1 MYRCNKVF
9 LQHGRAI
16 ITSEPY
22 RATRRSLR
30 AAVGSP
36 GGHADLRVI
45 LSPST
50 DPSFYKAGRWT
61 QMGIAPLPSWS
72 ASHGWVQVSFVRAYL
87 LFTAFPPE
95 RTTDFSH
102 PAKSTKPLEGPC
114 WHFSITHESVQCSGP
129 RSNPFDSRAPTV
141 TARHSP
147 SRGNGT
153 PPPDTSGFAQLCHL
167 QGVSQME

>member
-1 MYRCNKVF
+1 M
-9 LQHGRAI
+9 
-16 ITSEPY
+16 
-22 RATRRSLR
+22 
-30 AAVGSP
+30 GSP

-147 SRGNGT
+147 SRGDGT
-153 PPPDTSGFAQLCHL
+153 PPPPRHIWFCTVVPLTGCQSD
-167 QGVSQME
+167 GVKPPRTPPISWKSSQPSNSRAISRHKA